1 MNAITKGKLR
11 SELITDPEQVQA
23 YCLFLLGRDA
33 KTGEQLQLV
42 HVRDQLWEIKE
53 VKAK

>member
-1 MNAITKGKLR
+1 MNQIRGMLR
-11 SELITDPEQVQA
+11 PELITDPEQVQA

-33 KTGEQLQLV
+33 KPGEQLQLV
-42 HVRDQLWEIKE
+42 HVRDQLFEVKE